1 MMFRHQPDYLLF
13 NLFYMNTKP
22 EKHRI
27 IGIDARFYGPLGKGL
42 GRYTQEIVDNVIAIN
57 IDEPIDYVIFLSA
70 DNFNE
75 FVCANKNVRKELINA
90 RWYTLA
96 EQFEVPYKWW
106 KNKIDLMH
114 FPHFNVP
121 LIKVGPYVVTIHD
134 LILTKFPTHR
144 ASTLNPFFYWLKDK
158 GYRLIISSAVRFAK
172 KIITVSRFTKL
183 DLIKQFKANDDK
195 IEVTYEGVANLAK
208 DSGSL
213 FVAKLENKKTLALY
227 NIQTP
232 FLLYIG
238 NAYPHK
244 NLEGL
249 VSAFSKL
256 HIKYKDLRL
265 VFVGKEDYFYNR
277 VKDFARVNNLW
288 QKENH
293 NSPVVFT
300 GYVPDN
306 DLEIL
311 FQEASAYVFPS
322 FYEGFGLP
330 PLEAMAHGCPVISS
344 NRASMPEILGSAAT
358 YFNPDSKEE
367 MIEKIEQILNNSE
380 ERERLIALGYEQ
392 VKKYSWWECALA
404 TSKIYQKVFE
414 KLK

>member
-1 MMFRHQPDYLLF
+1 MDI
-13 NLFYMNTKP
+13 NL
-22 EKHRI
+22 EKRRT

-57 IDEPIDYVIFLSA
+57 ASEPIDYVIFLSK
-70 DNFNE
+70 DNFDE
-75 FVCANKNVRKELINA
+75 FICPNDNVRKELINS

-144 ASTLNPFFYWLKDK
+144 ASTLHPFIYWLKDK
-158 GYRLIISSAVRFAK
+158 GYHLIISSAVRFAK
-172 KIITVSRFTKL
+172 KIITVSYFTKL
-183 DLIKQFKANDDK
+183 DLIEQFRADDSK

-208 DSGSL
+208 GNDSL
-213 FVAKLENKKTLALY
+213 FVAKLDNKKTLALY
-227 NIQTP
+227 DIHVP

-249 VSAFSKL
+249 VSVFSKL
-256 HIKYKDLRL
+256 HAKYHDLRL
-265 VFVGKEDYFYNR
+265 VFVGKEDYFYSR
-277 VKDFARVNNLW
+277 VKDFAKVNNLW

-300 GYVPDN
+300 GYVPDA
-306 DLEIL
+306 DLEAL

-322 FYEGFGLP
+322 LYEGFGLP
-330 PLEAMAHGCPVISS
+330 PLEAMAHGCPVVSS
-344 NRASMPEILGSAAT
+344 NRASMPEILGEAAT
-358 YFNPDSKEE
+358 YFNPENKDE
-367 MIEKIEQILNNSE
+367 MIEKIEEILNNSSQ
-380 ERERLIALGYEQ
+380 RERNISLGYQQ
-392 VKKYSWWECALA
+392 VKKYSWWECALS
-404 TSKIYQKVFE
+404 TSKIYQKALE
-414 KLK
+414 KIK